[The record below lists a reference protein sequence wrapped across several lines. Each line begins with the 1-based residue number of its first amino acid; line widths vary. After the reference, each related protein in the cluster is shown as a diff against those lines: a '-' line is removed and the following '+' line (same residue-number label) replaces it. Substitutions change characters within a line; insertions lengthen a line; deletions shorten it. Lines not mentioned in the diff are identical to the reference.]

1 MTCGGLDSFKDSL
14 SASSRGVMI
23 ALGWR
28 NGDGGKEAQE
38 GVAKVA
44 FQS

>member
-23 ALGWR
+23 ASGWQ
-28 NGDGGKEAQE
+28 NGDGGKESA
-38 GVAKVA
+38 GRIDTLA
-44 FQS
+44 F